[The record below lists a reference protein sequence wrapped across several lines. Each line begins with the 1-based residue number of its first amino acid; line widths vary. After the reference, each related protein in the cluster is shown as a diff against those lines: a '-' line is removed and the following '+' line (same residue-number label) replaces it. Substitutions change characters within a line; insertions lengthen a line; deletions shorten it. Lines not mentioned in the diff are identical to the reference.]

1 MIRYSPK
8 IDLVFRKLFGSEE
21 NKVILLSLVNSI
33 LNFRSPIKDLTIK
46 NPYNLA
52 TYVGGKTSILDIKA
66 VDENGTWYDIE
77 LQIGEQGF
85 YGKRALYY
93 LSKMY
98 VDQLENA
105 EQFSLLNK
113 TIGIHLIDFK
123 YFYDERYARHFVYK
137 DNETNEYDENLSYQ
151 QLYFI
156 ELSKFNKDW
165 SESRTLLERWVT
177 FLNRAH
183 RLEKGEI
190 PQEIAGDSEMVMAAK
205 KLDEMSFTR
214 EELEIYES
222 ERKKRMDAQEELR
235 TALEKGKDEGR
246 KEGREEGLDQALKKM
261 ISSGITEIDAKRI
274 LGL

>member
-1 MIRYSPK
+1 MGRYSPK

-21 NKVILLSLVNSI
+21 NKLILLSLVNSI
-33 LNFRSPIKDLTIK
+33 LNCKPAIKDLTIK

-123 YFYDERYARHFVYK
+123 YFYDERYVRHFVYK

-156 ELSKFNKDW
+156 ELNKFDKDW

-177 FLNRAH
+177 FLNRSH

-190 PQEIAGDSEMVMAAK
+190 PKEIAGYSEMVMAAK
-205 KLDEMSFTR
+205 KLDEMSFTK

-222 ERKKRMDAQEELR
+222 ERKKRMDAHEELR
-235 TALEKGKDEGR
+235 TALEKGEKKGYEKGM
-246 KEGREEGLDQALKKM
+246 DQALKKM
-261 ISSGITEIDAKRI
+261 IASGMNEIDAKKI